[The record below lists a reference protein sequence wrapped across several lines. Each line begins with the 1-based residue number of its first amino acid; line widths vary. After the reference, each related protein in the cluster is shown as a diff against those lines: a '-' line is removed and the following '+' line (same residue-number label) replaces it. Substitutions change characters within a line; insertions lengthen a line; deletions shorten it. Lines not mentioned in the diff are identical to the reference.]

1 MIIVNST
8 NKEEMNMIPIKW
20 FWGFCLITLL
30 AACGQDDAEQQYQP
44 EFGNKIIAQKE
55 EYILG
60 VHPLH
65 NPKQLQVVY
74 GPVADYLSQHF
85 DTIQFRLE
93 ASRNYAAYEEKLYA
107 GKFHFALPNP
117 YQTITAEDKG
127 YIIFG
132 KMGDDENFRGIFIT
146 RKDSPLKEPAD
157 VKGQAIS
164 YPAPTAL
171 AATMLPQYFLHT
183 HGVNI
188 NQDIENLYVG
198 SQESSIM
205 NAYLGKVAAA
215 ATWPLPWK
223 IFLKEKPEFAAEL
236 EVKWKTSTLPNN
248 GLVVRADV
256 PKEIV
261 DKVSHL
267 LFTLHENA
275 TGQEILAR
283 MPLSKFEAANHET
296 FQVVRDFI
304 QIFTQEIRPPDNE

>member
-1 MIIVNST
+1 MIS
-8 NKEEMNMIPIKW
+8 IKW
-20 FWGFCLITLL
+20 LWGFSLVTLL
-30 AACGQDDAEQQYQP
+30 VACGQESAEQQYKP
-44 EFGNKIIAQKE
+44 EFSSETTTQKE
-55 EYILG
+55 EYIFG

-74 GPVADYLSQHF
+74 APVADYLSQHF
-85 DTIQFRLE
+85 DNIQFRLE

-117 YQTITAEDKG
+117 YQTITAEDNG
-127 YIIFG
+127 YTIFG

-146 RKDSPLKEPAD
+146 RKDSSLQNPID
-157 VKGQAIS
+157 VKGQSVS

-183 HGVNI
+183 NGINV

-223 IFLKEKPEFAAEL
+223 IFLKEKPDFAAEL
-236 EVKWKTSTLPNN
+236 EVKWETPTLPNN
-248 GLVVRADV
+248 GLVVRADIPQEV
-256 PKEIV
+256 V
-261 DKVSHL
+261 QKVSAL
-267 LFTLHENA
+267 LFTLHENKA
-275 TGQEILAR
+275 GQEILAR
-283 MPLSKFEAANHET
+283 MPLSKFEAADHQT

-304 QIFTQEIRPPDNE
+304 QTFTEEIRPPKNE

>member
-1 MIIVNST
+1 LIADNYMMILKWLCGLSLIV
-8 NKEEMNMIPIKW
+8 
-20 FWGFCLITLL
+20 LL
-30 AACGQDDAEQQYQP
+30 VACGQQQETEQQYKP
-44 EFGNKIIAQKE
+44 EFGNKTNSQKE
-55 EYILG
+55 EYIFG

-74 GPVADYLSQHF
+74 APVADYLSQHF
-85 DTIQFRLE
+85 DNIQFRLE
-93 ASRNYAAYEEKLYA
+93 ASRNYAAYEKKLYA

-117 YQTITAEDKG
+117 YQTINAEDKG
-127 YIIFG
+127 YVIFG
-132 KMGDDENFRGIFIT
+132 KMSDDENFRGIFIT
-146 RKDSPLKEPAD
+146 RKDSPLKQPID
-157 VKGQAIS
+157 LKGKVVS

-183 HGVNI
+183 NGIDV

-223 IFLKEKPEFAAEL
+223 IFVKEKPDFAAEL
-236 EVKWKTSTLPNN
+236 EVKWETQTLPNN
-248 GLVVRADV
+248 GLMVRADV
-256 PKEIV
+256 PADIAQ
-261 DKVSHL
+261 KVSNL

-275 TGQEILAR
+275 AGQEILAR
-283 MPLSKFEAANHET
+283 MPLSKFEAADHKT

-304 QIFTQEIRPPDNE
+304 QTFTQEIRSPQSD

>member
-1 MIIVNST
+1 MDGDITMQFKNAL
-8 NKEEMNMIPIKW
+8 W
-20 FWGFCLITLL
+20 FLGLVTLL
-30 AACGQDDAEQQYQP
+30 VSCGQHETEQQYKP
-44 EFGNKIIAQKE
+44 EFSQETTSQKQ
-55 EYILG
+55 EYIFG

-74 GPVADYLSQHF
+74 GPVADYLNQHF
-85 DTIQFRLE
+85 DNVQFRLE

-127 YIIFG
+127 YTIFG

-146 RKDSPLKEPAD
+146 RKDSSLKQPSD
-157 VKGQAIS
+157 LKGLKVS

-171 AATMLPQYFLHT
+171 AATMLPQYFLHAN
-183 HGVNI
+183 GVNI

-205 NAYLGKVAAA
+205 NAYLGQVAAA

-223 IFLKEKPEFAAEL
+223 IFLKEKPDFAAEL
-236 EVKWKTSTLPNN
+236 EVKWETPTLPNN
-248 GLVVRADV
+248 GLVVRADI
-256 PKEIV
+256 PQDIV
-261 DKVSHL
+261 QKVSDL
-267 LFTLHENA
+267 LFTLHENT

-283 MPLSKFEAANHET
+283 MPLSKFESANSET

-304 QIFTQEIRPPDNE
+304 QTFSQEIRPPNSE